1 MGLDVLRAMPTDFY
15 YRGHLTDETEQLA
28 RLESASLIAVDM
40 ESVSLS
46 DLTAIGI
53 GMHISP
59 TEGYYFPIFPRRS
72 EHLPLALW
80 KVSDP
85 TVTKI
90 YHNGSGFDLP
100 VLDQLAE
107 EEEHARPDDVCY
119 QDTSIW
125 GQCSGLPGALQR
137 IGTEWLGAADLFSIA
152 DLFQESNT
160 RTMLGVPESRVAEK
174 CLNDCRTTYQLYEY
188 LGRTSTNQQR
198 DCYDTDRRLVSVL
211 RTMQAKGLGLRTR
224 VLAEHAERLRR
235 SCLAIQ
241 AECDAEGFNPGSPQQ
256 VGYVLASRGNVL
268 PIRKGRIVTNE
279 EVLESCD
286 DPLAET
292 VLRYR
297 HDSKL
302 LGTYVEPWLD
312 SDRAYTRFRLDLSTG
327 RLASGKL
334 HPGDTV
340 NRNLQNIPAGEYDAQ
355 GKLIPNTNMREIF
368 RPDHATGVWTWADHG
383 QIELR
388 VLAYM
393 SQDAAMLDA
402 YKSGWD
408 MHQRMADEGKRPRA
422 DGKTFNFAMVFGA
435 SNKMLV
441 RKTGM
446 AESDVVRMRAAWR
459 GLFGGAA
466 TWMDKQQFGH
476 NGEWVE
482 DAFGR
487 RMRLPEQR
495 ENIQYNERAF
505 QAHIGKCAV
514 NYPIQGTAASIVK
527 RGMLMVAAQGAD
539 MRLQVH
545 DEYLVDGPWE
555 PPAELA
561 SIHPELPTP
570 FETKTGPVWS

>member
-1 MGLDVLRAMPTDFY
+1 
-15 YRGHLTDETEQLA
+15 
-28 RLESASLIAVDM
+28 M

-53 GMHISP
+53 GMYISP

-72 EHLPLALW
+72 EHLYAALW
-80 KVSDP
+80 KVIDP
-85 TVTKI
+85 AVTTV
-90 YHNGSGFDLP
+90 YHNGNGFDLP
-100 VLDQLAE
+100 VLDQLTSE
-107 EEEHARPDDVCY
+107 EELEPPDDTNY
-119 QDTSIW
+119 HDTSIW
-125 GQCSGLPGALQR
+125 GQVSGLPGALQR
-137 IGTEWLGAADLFSIA
+137 IGQEWLGATDLFSIQ
-152 DLFQESNT
+152 DLFQENT
-160 RTMLGVPESRVAEK
+160 AKSMLGVPEQRVAEK

-188 LGRTSTNQQR
+188 LQRISTSAQR
-198 DCYDTDRRLVSVL
+198 ACYDVDRRLVSVL
-211 RTMQAKGLGLRTR
+211 RAMQAKGLGLRTR
-224 VLAEHAERLRR
+224 VLEEHAQRLRL
-235 SCLAIQ
+235 SCLRMSS
-241 AECDAEGFNPGSPQQ
+241 ECDAEGFNPGSPQQ

-279 EVLESCD
+279 EVLESCE
-286 DPLAET
+286 DPLAAT
-292 VLRYR
+292 VLAYR

-312 SDRAYTRFRLDLSTG
+312 ADRAYTHFRLDLSTG
-327 RLASGKL
+327 RLASGKRN
-334 HPGDTV
+334 PGDVV
-340 NRNLQNIPAGEYDAQ
+340 NRNLQNIPPA
-355 GKLIPNTNMREIF
+355 MREIF
-368 RPDHATGVWTWADHG
+368 RPDHASGVWTWADHG

-402 YKSGWD
+402 YRSGWD

-446 AESDVVRMRAAWR
+446 TETDVIRMRAAWR

-466 TWMDKQQFGH
+466 TWMDNQQFRH

-495 ENIQYNERAF
+495 ENVEYNERAF
-505 QAHIGKCAV
+505 AAHVGKCAV

-527 RGMLMVAAQGAD
+527 RGMLMIAETGAD

-545 DEYLVDGPWE
+545 DEYLIDGPWE
-555 PPAELA
+555 PPRELA
-561 SIHPELPTP
+561 SIHPELATP
-570 FETKTGPVWS
+570 FETKSGSVWS